1 MKQLIFTIVIVIA
14 LALALAGSGIK
25 ATAAGAAPALSARNT
40 AMFDER
46 EEIRKS
52 YQLAPGARV
61 KVSGLNGPVTIE
73 TTEGNTA
80 EIYIE
85 RTARSR
91 EALESRPV
99 IIESAPDQLIIR
111 TEKDREDSWGRRE
124 RNVHDRAILKMPRRI
139 DLTVSGINGAVS
151 VAEIE
156 GKAEVSGING
166 SVSFAQAAS
175 FSRISGINGRVVVG
189 MNRIG
194 EGGLKISGI
203 NGSVECRIS
212 EAVNAELNTSG
223 VNGRVSVNLDRVTV
237 SGELTRSRINAKIGN
252 GGPAISVS
260 GINGNVQFNPLN

>member
-1 MKQLIFTIVIVIA
+1 MKQLIFTIVIVLA
-14 LALALAGSGIK
+14 LALALAGSGVK
-25 ATAAGAAPALSARNT
+25 TRAAGAVPALTGGT

-52 YQLAPGARV
+52 YQLSPGARV

-73 TTEGNTA
+73 TTDGSTA
-80 EIYIE
+80 EIFIE
-85 RTARSR
+85 RTARTR
-91 EALESRPV
+91 EALDSRPV
-99 IIESAPDQLIIR
+99 IIESTPDQLIIR
-111 TEKDREDSWGRRE
+111 TEKDREGSSGGRDK
-124 RNVHDRAILKMPRRI
+124 NVHDRAILKMPRRI
-139 DLTVSGINGAVS
+139 DLTVSGINGTVS
-151 VAEIE
+151 VADIE
-156 GKAEVSGING
+156 GKAEVSGVNG
-166 SVSFAQAAS
+166 SVSFAEAAS

-223 VNGRVSVNLDRVTV
+223 VNGRVSVNLDRVTMR
-237 SGELTRSRINAKIGN
+237 GELTRSRINPKIGN